1 MKVAAFLAL
10 LSVPVVAAA
19 QGQGESI
26 FQSIPWV
33 KGPAVGELG
42 VEARVRI
49 PAGCMFTGLKG
60 VNKFMEMTEN
70 PVDGNERGI
79 VLCQAETEPWFVIFS
94 YDPSGYVRD
103 EEGSRLNPDA
113 ILESIRQGTEAANK
127 ERQKR
132 GWGTLTL
139 EGWMTQPHYDKATN
153 NLTWALTGHTDKGE
167 RNVNHSV
174 RLLGRGGVMHLDLVT
189 SPEHIAGVMG
199 NFQALIS
206 GFEYQTGYRY
216 AEWRQGD
223 RVAEYGL
230 TALVAGGAGVALL
243 KSGLLAKFWKLIVAG
258 IAALVA
264 GIRRFWRRITGR
276 NNEVPQS

>member
-1 MKVAAFLAL
+1 MNHLVAALTFHDL
-10 LSVPVVAAA
+10 
-19 QGQGESI
+19 GQS
-26 FQSIPWV
+26 
-33 KGPAVGELG
+33 LR
-42 VEARVRI
+42 EAFF
-49 PAGCMFTGLKG
+49 MFW
-60 VNKFMEMTEN
+60 
-70 PVDGNERGI
+70 
-79 VLCQAETEPWFVIFS
+79 ET
-94 YDPSGYVRD
+94 
-103 EEGSRLNPDA
+103 L
-113 ILESIRQGTEAANK
+113 
-127 ERQKR
+127 
-132 GWGTLTL
+132 
-139 EGWMTQPHYDKATN
+139 
-153 NLTWALTGHTDKGE
+153 WALVLGFGLSGAVQAFVSRSE
-167 RNVNHSV
+167 ME